1 MSSRMPSDVASSGVK
16 QQRQPP
22 RTEMSSASRGSGA
35 VHDAL
40 DSIDLRLHLHDLVP
54 WPRRLCPAE
63 AGRHSLGPGGCA
75 VIIGAVL
82 CKEKLGAGK
91 SAKRPRRRR
100 FGYGERTHTT
110 ISESFGEDGS
120 EDCCDE
126 NIQRLRLRS
135 CARTAECPRARS
147 QKTVAKQGR
156 HLEGGSN

>member
-1 MSSRMPSDVASSGVK
+1 MPSDVASSGVK

-63 AGRHSLGPGGCA
+63 AGRHSLGRAGA
-75 VIIGAVL
+75 VIIGAEL
-82 CKEKLGAGK
+82 CGK
-91 SAKRPRRRR
+91 TWANRRNAHDDA
-100 FGYGERTHTT
+100 ERTHTT
-110 ISESFGEDGS
+110 ISDSFGEDGS

-126 NIQRLRLRS
+126 NIQRLRLRG

>member
-1 MSSRMPSDVASSGVK
+1 MPSDVASSGVK

-63 AGRHSLGPGGCA
+63 AGRHSLGRAGA
-75 VIIGAVL
+75 VIIGACFARKNL
-82 CKEKLGAGK
+82 GK
-91 SAKRPRRRR
+91 SAKRPRRRGV
-100 FGYGERTHTT
+100 GYGERTHTT